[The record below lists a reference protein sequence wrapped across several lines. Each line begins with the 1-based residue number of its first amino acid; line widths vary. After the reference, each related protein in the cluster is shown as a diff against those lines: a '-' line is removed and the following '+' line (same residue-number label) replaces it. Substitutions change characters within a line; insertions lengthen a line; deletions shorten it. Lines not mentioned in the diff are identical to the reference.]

1 MSRSFK
7 TGARGAG
14 HGVRMSDIADRY
26 DRLADDFAST
36 IAAVLDDAWSS
47 PLPCE
52 GWTARDVVAH
62 LVDNHRL
69 FEGFVGRE
77 LGDVPS
83 ADDDPAAAFAAARAV
98 VSGHLHDPVAAEA
111 AFVGEV
117 FGPMTFAEGIDRFV
131 AFDLLVH
138 RWDLARAAG
147 LDVTLPAD
155 EVARAREA
163 ALAMGDAVRGP
174 GGFGPEVPAPEDADD
189 QTRLLAFLGR
199 KA

>member
-1 MSRSFK
+1 M
-7 TGARGAG
+7 
-14 HGVRMSDIADRY
+14 
-26 DRLADDFAST
+26 
-36 IAAVLDDAWSS
+36 
-47 PLPCE
+47 
-52 GWTARDVVAH
+52 
-62 LVDNHRL
+62 
-69 FEGFVGRE
+69 
-77 LGDVPS
+77 PS

-163 ALAMGDAVRGP
+163 ALAMGEAVRGP